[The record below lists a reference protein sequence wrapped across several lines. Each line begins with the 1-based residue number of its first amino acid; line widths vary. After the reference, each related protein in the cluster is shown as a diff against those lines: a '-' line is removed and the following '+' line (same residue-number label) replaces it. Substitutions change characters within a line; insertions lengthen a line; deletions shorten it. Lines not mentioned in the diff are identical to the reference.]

1 MSRGRNNKLSGLEQE
16 GVALLVLVFILA
28 LAVTAYALQ
37 MATANEF
44 KADRELKTSKALMDA
59 KSALLGWSVLQNTP
73 GQLPCPEDTSLI
85 GLPTEGQAK
94 TSCSLPAIGRLPWR
108 TLGLGDIRDGNGDK
122 LWYVISSGF
131 RTPPINS
138 NTPAQLSIDGIPNSA
153 VAIIFSVGLP
163 FAGQAR
169 AAYDVAPA
177 PITNYLEASN
187 SDGDNTFI
195 SQGVVGSFN
204 DRLLA
209 IKQSELFSIVTNRVL
224 RMVRGDS
231 TEGLIKY
238 YAAYGNVYPF
248 ADANNDG
255 YADGAILVG
264 SPSYQGGTDSIF
276 FSSSNKTTLQN
287 NAWFSLMNYSVTTD
301 QQLVALT
308 LNGKTIQVSP

>member
-131 RTPPINS
+131 RTP
-138 NTPAQLSIDGIPNSA
+138 
-153 VAIIFSVGLP
+153 
-163 FAGQAR
+163 
-169 AAYDVAPA
+169 